1 MNKEKALKSKTFC
14 SALWTAIY
22 QSPNGSVSP
31 CCVWRG
37 TLGNVNN
44 SSIDDIFNSEY
55 VNGLKNKM
63 LDGKKINQCKYCYD
77 IENDTKSES
86 TRHFFNKHFIDKID
100 WESSDSKFLYWDLRI
115 SNLCNF
121 KCRMCSHGLSS
132 EWYDDWKALGN
143 DPQEKVVKIDD
154 KSNFWKQLEEHYKY
168 VDTIYFAGGEPFM
181 NEHHYKILED
191 LVDRKL
197 HDTKITVNTNASITH
212 WKKKK
217 VLDYYKPFNNVIFG
231 FSIDGSYE
239 VGEYIRKGLNYKE
252 WKKNVKEYVD
262 YISDKDTWDITYLF
276 QFAYGVT
283 NIHNICDFII
293 DLLNDGLITKYC
305 QFQFQPIVNPIEQ
318 SVKSIPPSIFEK
330 FKKDVSKMDNILEE
344 YGLDERTIEPII
356 IHLKKIITYIESN
369 PYNKTNLNQFY
380 KKQEKLDKI
389 RNESIYDIIPDYRK
403 LPIDVDGK

>member
-1 MNKEKALKSKTFC
+1 
-14 SALWTAIY
+14 
-22 QSPNGSVSP
+22 
-31 CCVWRG
+31 
-37 TLGNVNN
+37 
-44 SSIDDIFNSEY
+44 
-55 VNGLKNKM
+55 
-63 LDGKKINQCKYCYD
+63 
-77 IENDTKSES
+77 
-86 TRHFFNKHFIDKID
+86 
-100 WESSDSKFLYWDLRI
+100 
-115 SNLCNF
+115 
-121 KCRMCSHGLSS
+121 LSS

>member
-283 NIHNICDFII
+283 NIH
-293 DLLNDGLITKYC
+293 
-305 QFQFQPIVNPIEQ
+305 
-318 SVKSIPPSIFEK
+318 EK